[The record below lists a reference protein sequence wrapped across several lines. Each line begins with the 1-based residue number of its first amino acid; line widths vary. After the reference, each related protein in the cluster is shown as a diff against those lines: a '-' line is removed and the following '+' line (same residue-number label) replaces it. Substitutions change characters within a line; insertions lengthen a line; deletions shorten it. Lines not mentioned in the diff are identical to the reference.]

1 MAAQQIKKKSA
12 EMEKAIVELTG
23 SLADNLDKIIA
34 YAQKAPAFD
43 VQDVLKNFSRHLYD
57 TMASYDIDCKFT
69 PKVSFIAS
77 NEDLAA
83 MSHHV
88 QPEVPP
94 TPHRSTEFA
103 TAFGAPPVE
112 PKNGSAA
119 DNRNRVAPRVLFH
132 PEGQR
137 EITEYM
143 PRSKR
148 SRTNGGR
155 RKTRK
160 HRRSGHK
167 SSG

>member
-1 MAAQQIKKKSA
+1 MSAAQQIKKKSA
-12 EMEKAIVELTG
+12 EMQKGIVELTE
-23 SLADNLDKIIA
+23 SLADNLDKILA

-43 VQDVLKNFSRHLYD
+43 TQDVLKTFSRHLYD

-103 TAFGAPPVE
+103 TMLGAPPVNA
-112 PKNGSAA
+112 KNGSAA
-119 DNRNRVAPRVLFH
+119 PNRNRMAPRVLFN

-137 EITEYM
+137 EITNYM
-143 PRSKR
+143 RGTKR
-148 SRTNGGR
+148 ARTNGGR
-155 RKTRK
+155 RKTRR
-160 HRRSGHK
+160 RRSG
-167 SSG
+167 